1 MAVLVTRS
9 APPGAVRVKICGLT
23 GADQVA
29 AVAAA
34 GAAYAGL
41 VFFAKSPRNLTLD
54 QARALALA
62 APVGLAKVAL
72 VVDADDAMLDAIV
85 AQVPLDMLQL
95 HGHEPPARVAAL
107 RARHGLPVMKAIGIA
122 DGSDLA
128 QIADYE
134 AVADQILIDAKP
146 PRGADLPGGNGL
158 AFDWRLIAGRV
169 WARPW
174 MLAGG
179 LTAATVADAVRLTG
193 ARQVDVS
200 SGVEIAPGIKD
211 AGLIADF
218 VAAAQG
224 GVQPAA

>member
-1 MAVLVTRS
+1 MCWRCWKTGADGADMAVLVTRS

-128 QIADYE
+128 
-134 AVADQILIDAKP
+134 
-146 PRGADLPGGNGL
+146 
-158 AFDWRLIAGRV
+158 
-169 WARPW
+169 
-174 MLAGG
+174 
-179 LTAATVADAVRLTG
+179 
-193 ARQVDVS
+193 
-200 SGVEIAPGIKD
+200 
-211 AGLIADF
+211 
-218 VAAAQG
+218 
-224 GVQPAA
+224 